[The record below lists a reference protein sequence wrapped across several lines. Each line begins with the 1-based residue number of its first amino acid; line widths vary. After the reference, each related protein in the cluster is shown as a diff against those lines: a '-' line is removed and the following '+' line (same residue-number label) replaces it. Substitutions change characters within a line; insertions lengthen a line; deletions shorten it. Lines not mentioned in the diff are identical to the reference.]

1 MKIISEQH
9 SYQEKSNHNYNHTF
23 NNSSPTYT
31 PLLSPTEK
39 LLHQE
44 HTTTFEY
51 QYQNLSTSTFPN
63 TTNNANAE
71 NFQFS

>member
-9 SYQEKSNHNYNHTF
+9 SDQEKSNHNYNHTF
-23 NNSSPTYT
+23 SNSSTYI

-44 HTTTFEY
+44 HTTTAIKY
-51 QYQNLSTSTFPN
+51 
-63 TTNNANAE
+63 
-71 NFQFS
+71 